1 MPNYRR
7 MYEMGGRPMQKGPMP
22 REGAP
27 QQVQRK
33 TLSPQEMFNRIVEKL
48 MQEEGLSRQEAEQ
61 TANEMMSKQN
71 LSNQKMSNQKMK
83 DGGKTKKKRRK
94 KKSTPKDKDGDMFG
108 VQGGRSPF
116 S

>member
-1 MPNYRR
+1 MPNYRK

-27 QQVQRK
+27 QKAQRK
-33 TLSPQEMFNRIVEKL
+33 TLSPQEMFNKIVEKL
-48 MQEEGLSRQEAEQ
+48 MQEEGMSREAAEQ
-61 TANEMMSKQN
+61 AANEMMSKQN
-71 LSNQKMSNQKMK
+71 LSNQKMK
-83 DGGKTKKKRRK
+83 DGGKTKKKRK
-94 KKSTPKDKDGDMFG
+94 KKKKPTPKYNDGDFG